1 MAPTAATNPA
11 SGLWGK
17 HRDPNPSV
25 LTPSKKCKN
34 VALAQNLQAST
45 LILIGAWKESE
56 APEMGCSS
64 WLPRE
69 TNQCLAFLLSA
80 RRHKLRSSDLAT
92 KKTCW
97 AEALAEFPEVGK

>member
-34 VALAQNLQAST
+34 VALAPNLQAST
-45 LILIGAWKESE
+45 R
-56 APEMGCSS
+56 PEMGCSS

-69 TNQCLAFLLSA
+69 TNKCLAFLLSA